1 MYLCCIE
8 SLSSFRSNLNF
19 LRIFKVAQINN
30 NNMYI
35 ITCVPIE
42 MLVHDISQLVP
53 SSLPQR
59 PT

>member
-1 MYLCCIE
+1 MYLCCVE
-8 SLSSFRSNLNF
+8 SLSSFRSHLNF

-30 NNMYI
+30 NNII
-35 ITCVPIE
+35 ITCVPVE